1 METEKQRE
9 RTITTWSKN
18 VQNHKKAFKLQ
29 EKHTFFFDILD
40 GKHKGH
46 QPNSTFVVSMCSVL
60 LRHQGLFSASLT
72 KREQFTNPTG
82 AYSEPQQGS
91 M

>member
-1 METEKQRE
+1 MTEKQRE

-29 EKHTFFFDILD
+29 QKHTFFFVILD
-40 GKHKGH
+40 GKH
-46 QPNSTFVVSMCSVL
+46 NSTFVVSMCSVL
-60 LRHQGLFSASLT
+60 LRHQGLFSAPLT